1 MAEGRGGVAPFSSPV
16 IDATGLQRI
25 YTVGSSTVAALR
37 GVDLVVRKGE
47 SAAIMG
53 PSGSGKSTLLG
64 LLGLL
69 DRPTAGRYV
78 IQGTDTSTLD
88 DDELAA
94 LRNRA
99 IGFIFQAFNL
109 LPAESAEDNVAAP
122 LLYAGVRRP
131 ERQRRALAALETVGS
146 ADWRSRRPTEL
157 SGGQQQR
164 VAIARALVGDPG
176 LILADEPTGN
186 LDSVSGGEVL
196 DVLDR
201 LRDEG
206 RTIVLITHDPTVASH
221 AGRTLRM
228 SDGGFLGEELCSTEP
243 DGAGA

>member
-1 MAEGRGGVAPFSSPV
+1 MAEDRRSRRFSNPV
-16 IDATGLQRI
+16 IEATGLERI
-25 YTVGSSTVAALR
+25 YTVGSSKVAALR
-37 GVDLVVRKGE
+37 GVDLVIDKGE

-78 IQGTDTSTLD
+78 IEGTDTSTLD

-99 IGFIFQAFNL
+99 IGFVFQAFNL
-109 LPAESAEDNVAAP
+109 LQDESAVDNIAAP
-122 LLYAGVRRP
+122 LLYAGVRRH
-131 ERQRRALAALETVGS
+131 ERQRRAMAVLEAVGS
-146 ADWRSRRPTEL
+146 ADWRNRRPAEL

-164 VAIARALVGDPG
+164 VAIARALVADPG

-201 LRDEG
+201 LREEG
-206 RTIVLITHDPTVASH
+206 RTLVLITHDPAVASH

-228 SDGGFLGEELCSTEP
+228 SDGEILSEELCSTGP
-243 DGAGA
+243 GRVAR